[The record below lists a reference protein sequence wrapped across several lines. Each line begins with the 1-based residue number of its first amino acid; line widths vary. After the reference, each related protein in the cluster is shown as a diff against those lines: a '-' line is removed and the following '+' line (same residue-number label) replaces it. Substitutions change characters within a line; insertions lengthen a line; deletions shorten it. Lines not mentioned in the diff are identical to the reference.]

1 VIYQRQDP
9 VITPGF
15 WIEVQS
21 VVEAVFTQVSGLK
34 VETETEPYHEGG
46 RNDVVY
52 MLPTKTKWTPITI
65 KRGWASS
72 LELWSW
78 YQQVIRGDV
87 RPRDCSIVMGMISG
101 PNAGVEKAR
110 INIQQAFPT
119 AWTGPD
125 FDVNG
130 NTVGFESITLTH
142 MGFTIVKA
150 TGR

>member
-1 VIYQRQDP
+1 VIYQQRDP
-9 VITPGF
+9 VISAGF

-21 VVEAVFTQVSGLK
+21 VVEAVFTEVTGLK
-34 VETETEPYHEGG
+34 AETETEPYHEGG
-46 RNDVVY
+46 RNDVIY
-52 MLPTKTKWTPITI
+52 QLPKATKWTNITI

-110 INIQQAFPT
+110 INIQQAYPVS
-119 AWTGPD
+119 WTGPD
-125 FDVNG
+125 FKVDSSG
-130 NTVGFESITLTH
+130 VGFESIVLTH

-150 TGR
+150 AR